1 MSNNLPHGSIY
12 IGFNFLCKHF
22 RKAGLSGALLI
33 ILKHM
38 LTLYQKEQTQLSPS
52 QPLPASHESSFFH
65 GLECTSFSPS
75 SQNKQ
80 KSWWKHMARAQAPF
94 TASVFY
100 VWSLHRSPLHGILP
114 LAQTAMS
121 IKHRAK
127 KINLKIVPAGSSE
140 STFFWII
147 NSKAQAKWSMTVMN
161 QFILPNT

>member
-12 IGFNFLCKHF
+12 TGFNFLCKHF
-22 RKAGLSGALLI
+22 RKAGLSCALLI
-33 ILKHM
+33 ILKHTF
-38 LTLYQKEQTQLSPS
+38 TLYQKEQTQLSPS
-52 QPLPASHESSFFH
+52 QLLPASHESSFFH
-65 GLECTSFSPS
+65 GIEFTSFSPS

-80 KSWWKHMARAQAPF
+80 KSWLKHMARVQAPF

-100 VWSLHRSPLHGILP
+100 VWSLHRSPLHGISL

-127 KINLKIVPAGSSE
+127 KINLKKVLAGSSE

-147 NSKAQAKWSMTVMN
+147 NSKVQATWSMTVMN